1 MPEKNGKRKSP
12 RVISLAEGRLLMAAK
27 RGFRNWESR
36 FKEPFDL
43 NTRLPHISIRT
54 LSYLAQGKDKG
65 TFYLYDLIMNLH
77 DLGSG
82 FEFNELSPK
91 EKMRIID
98 QYLFLLDQIRFE
110 CMKRL
115 GWLESYPG
123 EQFTLVELISQ
134 FEKLAPSIQAE
145 VPVLSPN
152 HAAHAQYTAM
162 NTYEKESIIRKLI
175 PEALKRIQTLSD

>member
-1 MPEKNGKRKSP
+1 MSQ
-12 RVISLAEGRLLMAAK
+12 VINLKESRFLFAVK

-36 FKEPFDL
+36 FNEHFGTD
-43 NTRLPHISIRT
+43 TRFSKISLRT

-65 TFYLYDLIMNLH
+65 TFHIYDLIMNLQG
-77 DLGSG
+77 LGSG

-91 EKMRIID
+91 KKMAVID

-123 EQFTLVELISQ
+123 EEFTLVELIAN
-134 FEKLAPSIQAE
+134 FEKLAPGLQAKI
-145 VPVLSPN
+145 PLLSRN
-152 HAAHAQYTAM
+152 HPGYEDYAAMT
-162 NTYEKESIIRKLI
+162 TYDKEGFVRKLI
-175 PEALKRIQTLSD
+175 PKLLEEMQGYSTTL